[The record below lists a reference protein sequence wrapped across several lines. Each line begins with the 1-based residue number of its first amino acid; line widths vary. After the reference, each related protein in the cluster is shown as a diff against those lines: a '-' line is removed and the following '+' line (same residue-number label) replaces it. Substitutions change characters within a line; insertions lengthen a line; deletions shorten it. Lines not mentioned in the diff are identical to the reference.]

1 MMAFWPHLLLLALV
15 AVLFVWER
23 FKPQAVAQLEESM
36 LIGLMFLITAVS
48 FGQVVARY
56 GFNTGWSAALEFTT
70 LAFSWLILLGMS
82 YGIRAGTHLGVDILL
97 KALPAPVMRYVAA
110 LGALAGLLYG
120 LILLD
125 GTWLKMLGIETRSG
139 AIEYWAKMYKI
150 NIGTEELRW
159 PVWVQETF
167 DVKDRVQRW
176 LVLLMLPVGL
186 ALLSFRS
193 LQAMVQILTGQREM
207 VIASHEAEELVE
219 ENKDALKEL
228 D

>member
-1 MMAFWPHLLLLALV
+1 
-15 AVLFVWER
+15 
-23 FKPQAVAQLEESM
+23 
-36 LIGLMFLITAVS
+36 
-48 FGQVVARY
+48 
-56 GFNTGWSAALEFTT
+56 
-70 LAFSWLILLGMS
+70 
-82 YGIRAGTHLGVDILL
+82 
-97 KALPAPVMRYVAA
+97 
-110 LGALAGLLYG
+110 
-120 LILLD
+120 
-125 GTWLKMLGIETRSG
+125 
-139 AIEYWAKMYKI
+139 MYKI

-193 LQAMVQILTGQREM
+193 LQAMVQILMGQREM